1 MSIHP
6 LHIADGVLG
15 VSCGVCKLPHIFK
28 CIEWVGS
35 CVKRK
40 VLMKLFKDKTDDMVE
55 NKSEMCLSENSMEH
69 VGRERID
76 VHTYHTGRAK
86 NKDQRQEERGPHARE
101 LRSPNNNGQKWKK
114 GQGSPEDQS
123 RG

>member
-40 VLMKLFKDKTDDMVE
+40 VLMKPFKDKTDDMVE
-55 NKSEMCLSENSMEH
+55 NKSEMCLSENSMQH

-76 VHTYHTGRAK
+76 VHTYHTVLPCWTEK
-86 NKDQRQEERGPHARE
+86 HHFLEQSQKQ
-101 LRSPNNNGQKWKK
+101 NG
-114 GQGSPEDQS
+114 SNH
-123 RG
+123 

>member
-40 VLMKLFKDKTDDMVE
+40 VLMKPFKDKTDDMVE

-76 VHTYHTGRAK
+76 VHTYHTVLPCCSMGNICFLHQSQKQNGSNHQHIAACETGC
-86 NKDQRQEERGPHARE
+86 EE
-101 LRSPNNNGQKWKK
+101 
-114 GQGSPEDQS
+114 
-123 RG
+123 